1 MKKLLLSLFIITA
14 SAFTCFAQHIESF
27 SMGGEFGL
35 PQGEAR
41 DLYDYT
47 AGFSLK
53 FELPTGIKPLK
64 FIAQLGYTD
73 YAVKLSVKKG
83 VDADYLPIEIG
94 AKLYIHKFYIEGDA
108 GESTNINSSYA
119 GRRIALI
126 YAPGIGYTIPAL
138 DFDEMDFGVRY
149 EGRVE
154 PGGTMGQ
161 VVLRVAYK
169 FNL

>member
-1 MKKLLLSLFIITA
+1 MKKLLLSLLILSA
-14 SAFTCFAQHIESF
+14 SAFSCFAQHIKSF

-35 PQGEAR
+35 PTGQAKTI
-41 DLYDYT
+41 YDYS
-47 AGFSLK
+47 AGFSMK
-53 FELPTGIKPLK
+53 FELSTGVPPLR
-64 FIAQLGYTD
+64 FIASLGYNDFVAKQHTG
-73 YAVKLSVKKG
+73 AI
-83 VDADYLPIEIG
+83 DANYLPIETG
-94 AKLYIHKFYIEGDA
+94 AKLYIHRLYIEGDV
-108 GESTNINSSYA
+108 GGSVNLNSKYT
-119 GRRIALI
+119 GQRIGLI

-154 PGGTMGQ
+154 SGGTVSQ